1 MEHDSG
7 LFGIHK
13 SVWQD
18 WPCILRAVRVGLSV
32 KHKPSA
38 GRRNNGGKKYFRG
51 TTKETKN
58 VKSST
63 EVLNIQS
70 PFDVF
75 SILLC
80 IMGVK

>member
-1 MEHDSG
+1 MLNTSPQ
-7 LFGIHK
+7 L
-13 SVWQD
+13 
-18 WPCILRAVRVGLSV
+18 
-32 KHKPSA
+32 A
-38 GRRNNGGKKYFRG
+38 GETMGEKKYFRG

-63 EVLNIQS
+63 KVLNIQS

>member
-38 GRRNNGGKKYFRG
+38 GSRNNG
-51 TTKETKN
+51 KEEAPQRDYKRDKEW
-58 VKSST
+58 KSS
-63 EVLNIQS
+63 I
-70 PFDVF
+70 
-75 SILLC
+75 
-80 IMGVK
+80 GV